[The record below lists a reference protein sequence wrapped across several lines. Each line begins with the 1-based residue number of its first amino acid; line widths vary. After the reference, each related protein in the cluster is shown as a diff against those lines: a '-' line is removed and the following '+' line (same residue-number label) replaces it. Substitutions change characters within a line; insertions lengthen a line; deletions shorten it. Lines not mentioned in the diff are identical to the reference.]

1 MFYNIGSITL
11 GLAAWI
17 IAFVAIC
24 TGNRKSTCQ
33 VSSFICCCT
42 SLLLQF
48 YEIRRLMRMDDWIAV
63 DDTIN
68 AICLAAGVL
77 ISVTVTLN
85 LICEW
90 RKLK

>member
-48 YEIRRLMRMDDWIAV
+48 YEIRRRMRMDDWIAV

-68 AICLAAGVL
+68 AICNYLRCDPSD
-77 ISVTVTLN
+77 IMRYTPDQ
-85 LICEW
+85 E
-90 RKLK
+90 K